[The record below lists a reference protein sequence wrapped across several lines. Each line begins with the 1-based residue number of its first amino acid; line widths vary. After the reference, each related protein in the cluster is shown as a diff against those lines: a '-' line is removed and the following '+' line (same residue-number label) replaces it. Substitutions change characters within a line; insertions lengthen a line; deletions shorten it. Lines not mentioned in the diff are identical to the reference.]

1 MSPRLRAWAPA
12 AVLAAGLA
20 LTAATSRQSTMPL
33 RAPLGGTVPA
43 RVGAWNG
50 RDLPIGDA
58 ERAVAGMD
66 DYLYRSYATAPGEAS
81 AFTLYVGYYRSQAQ
95 GRTIHSPKNCLPGAG
110 WELLTSG
117 TLPVRTAAGTVT
129 VNRALLQRESSRAV
143 VLYWYQGRG
152 RVAADEYAVKWNL
165 LRDAALLGHTE
176 EALVRVMVPVRAGGE
191 AEADR
196 VALEAAR
203 AAVPAVYRAL
213 PARG

>member
-1 MSPRLRAWAPA
+1 MSPRLRTWAPA
-12 AVLAAGLA
+12 VVLAAGLA
-20 LTAATSRQSTMPL
+20 LTAATSRDVSMPL
-33 RAPLGGTVPA
+33 RAPLARTVPLQ
-43 RVGAWNG
+43 VGPWSG

-66 DYLYRSYATAPGEAS
+66 DYLYRRFAASPGAAT

-110 WELLTSG
+110 WEVLSSSAV
-117 TLPVRTAAGTVT
+117 PVRTATGTVT
-129 VNRALLQRESSRAV
+129 VNRALLQRKGDRAV

-152 RVAADEYAVKWNL
+152 RVAADEYRVKWDL
-165 LRDAALLGHTE
+165 LRDAAFHGRTE
-176 EALVRVMVPVRAGGE
+176 ESLVRVMVPVGAGGQ

-196 VALEAAR
+196 VALLAAR
-203 AAVPAVYRAL
+203 AAVPAVERAL